1 MAAGNVAFFAL
12 AIVAVAI
19 GTLDNIVIF
28 VMSNKERHFEATH
41 CKNLLDFEFDKCV
54 SVET

>member
-1 MAAGNVAFFAL
+1 MLIITVAVTMAAGNVAFFAL

-28 VMSNKERHFEATH
+28 VMSNKE
-41 CKNLLDFEFDKCV
+41 
-54 SVET
+54 